1 MNGDLL
7 VSRGLGDFPYKSN
20 KYEKLENQM
29 VTAEPDI
36 RQINR
41 KDIDYIF
48 LGCDG
53 LWESKS
59 CKEMKNWLD
68 DKLKTNSM

>member
-1 MNGDLL
+1 
-7 VSRGLGDFPYKSN
+7 
-20 KYEKLENQM
+20 M

-59 CKEMKNWLD
+59 CKEMKTWLD